1 MKKKPVVSSDRHESV
16 LLDETV
22 DGLLLKKGET
32 AIDATAGSGGH
43 SKALLKKIGAKGKLL
58 VIDADKNAITET
70 KKTLK
75 GESTKI
81 IYMHGNFRKLKFL
94 AHEAGITEA
103 DGIVFDLGWRIEQL
117 NSGKGLSFRTKEPLL
132 MTLGNPEESLR
143 TAKDIIANW
152 DETELEEMLRELGD
166 ERFSKRIAHAIDE
179 ARKRFSIETAEDL
192 SEIVW
197 NAVPSFY
204 RHGKLHPAT
213 KTFQALRIAV
223 NEELEALK
231 EGLKDA
237 MDILSEGGRVAVIS
251 FHSLEDRI
259 VKRMFREA
267 EDAGRGLRITKK
279 PIVPTLRERTKNARS
294 RSAKLRIFEKKH
306 EA

>member
-1 MKKKPVVSSDRHESV
+1 MKKKPDVSDRHESV

-22 DGLLLKKGET
+22 GGLLLKKGDT

-43 SKALLKKIGAKGKLL
+43 SKALAKKLGAKGTLL
-58 VIDADKNAITET
+58 VIDADKNAIAET
-70 KKTLK
+70 KRALK
-75 GESTKI
+75 GESAKI
-81 IYMHGNFRKLKFL
+81 IYMHGNFRKLKYF
-94 AHEAGITEA
+94 AKEAGITEA
-103 DGIVFDLGWRIEQL
+103 DGVVFDLGWRIEQL
-117 NSGKGLSFRTKEPLL
+117 NSGKGLSFRSKEPLL
-132 MTLGNPEESLR
+132 MTLGNPDESLR

-152 DETELEEMLRELGD
+152 DESEIEKMLRELGD
-166 ERFSKRIAHAIDE
+166 ERFSKRIAHAIHE

-197 NAVPSFY
+197 NAVPGFY

-237 MDILSEGGRVAVIS
+237 MDILSDGGRVAVIS

-259 VKRMFREA
+259 VKHMFRDA
-267 EDAGRGLRITKK
+267 EDSGFGVRVTKK
-279 PIVPTLRERTKNARS
+279 PIVPTLAERTKNARS

-306 EA
+306 GKA